1 MRSYMCLS
9 IRTGIIFEFL
19 SPVIWLVFEKCTY
32 IMYIYISFVCESC
45 CISSLLQLFSL
56 DRSWAFIA
64 IAAAAAIRFCDGGL
78 FPIAIVRH
86 MMRGLKKETLL
97 EAYRLTTDL
106 LLLYV
111 QARTN
116 LCKLLISS
124 TSSTLVCST
133 LLLSTSRKQWIS
145 SLYAQECCDCLC
157 STLLIITIIE
167 ALLSPS
173 SCCKAPGPSSHY
185 ISSMPS
191 SSHSHPLEP
200 PRVRTRYRTFA
211 GLHRPRA

>member
-1 MRSYMCLS
+1 MGVYSNSSSSSNTVLRWMFVSYRYFSTYDEGVEKRDSVGGIQIDYRSK
-9 IRTGIIFEFL
+9 
-19 SPVIWLVFEKCTY
+19 V
-32 IMYIYISFVCESC
+32 
-45 CISSLLQLFSL
+45 
-56 DRSWAFIA
+56 
-64 IAAAAAIRFCDGGL
+64 
-78 FPIAIVRH
+78 
-86 MMRGLKKETLL
+86 
-97 EAYRLTTDL
+97 
-106 LLLYV
+106 LLYV

-124 TSSTLVCST
+124 TSSTLVCSS

-167 ALLSPS
+167 ASLSPS

-185 ISSMPS
+185 ISSMPG

>member
-1 MRSYMCLS
+1 MGVYSNSSSSSNTVLRWRFVSYRYCS
-9 IRTGIIFEFL
+9 TYDEG
-19 SPVIWLVFEKCTY
+19 VEKRD
-32 IMYIYISFVCESC
+32 SV
-45 CISSLLQLFSL
+45 
-56 DRSWAFIA
+56 
-64 IAAAAAIRFCDGGL
+64 G
-78 FPIAIVRH
+78 
-86 MMRGLKKETLL
+86 LL
-97 EAYRLTTDL
+97 EAYRLTTD

-124 TSSTLVCST
+124 TSSALVCSS

-157 STLLIITIIE
+157 STILIITIIE
-167 ALLSPS
+167 ASLSPS

-185 ISSMPS
+185 ISSMPG

>member
-1 MRSYMCLS
+1 MY
-9 IRTGIIFEFL
+9 
-19 SPVIWLVFEKCTY
+19 
-32 IMYIYISFVCESC
+32 MYIGFVCESC
-45 CISSLLQLFSL
+45 FISSLLQLFSL
-56 DRSWAFIA
+56 DRSWAFIP
-64 IAAAAAIRFCDGGL
+64 IAAATAAAAIRFCDGGL

-106 LLLYV
+106 QLYV

-124 TSSTLVCST
+124 TSSALVCSS

-167 ALLSPS
+167 ASLSPS

>member
-1 MRSYMCLS
+1 M
-9 IRTGIIFEFL
+9 
-19 SPVIWLVFEKCTY
+19 
-32 IMYIYISFVCESC
+32 CESC
-45 CISSLLQLFSL
+45 CIGSLLQLFSL
-56 DRSWAFIA
+56 DRSWAFIPNSSSSSNTVLRW
-64 IAAAAAIRFCDGGL
+64 RFVSYR
-78 FPIAIVRH
+78 FVRH
-86 MMRGLKKETLL
+86 MMRALKKETLL
-97 EAYRLTTDL
+97 EAYRLTTD

-124 TSSTLVCST
+124 TSSTLVCSS
-133 LLLSTSRKQWIS
+133 LLLSTSRKQWRS

-167 ALLSPS
+167 ASLSPS

-185 ISSMPS
+185 ISSMPG